1 MIGTEF
7 ARVSGSYNTAYI
19 CTYQVIEQNVSG
31 NYTVFRLYGY
41 FYYGGGTQVSSGT
54 GNGFYLD
61 GTYIYSGN
69 YTFGPGAHLLG
80 TKDIVVGHNADGS
93 YPGRNV
99 GISASSWHM
108 SGATSGN
115 IYAGKINRLATINSF
130 TGNDIE
136 GSFNVTYTSY
146 VSSYTYK
153 LRISIPNVIALET
166 FNYASGTVFTLS
178 NNSITYIYNYTQSMN
193 SVRLGAVIET
203 WDGNN
208 KLGESVELI
217 NTCVISN
224 ANPIFTNFTFEDT
237 NTVTLA
243 LTGDNQ
249 NIIQG
254 YSNVK
259 ATIPVEFIAEAQKGA
274 SMVKYSFTCSDD
286 QRDITYSDSE
296 STNNTIENVK
306 SGVFNVYAI
315 DSRNNSTL
323 VTKNANQTISYTPI
337 TKGTATTTRQNGVL
351 EQTTLSLNGT
361 VDLVNFGQVTNSI
374 QEAKFRYKI
383 TDSSTWSNYRNIT
396 LTVDNNGNYS
406 YNGLIQGDT
415 NNGFDT
421 GHSYNIEIVVSD
433 NLSTVTFTANL
444 GSGIPNIA
452 LHKNGVG
459 IMGKYDTSVGGLLQ
473 VGGANIIT
481 DFSTNE
487 VKLPIKWLD
496 GKSVYNK
503 TLPISFPTSSASS
516 STYHNISNISMVIF
530 AYIVWYDTT
539 DNKWFI
545 NFKDTTGTYYV
556 ELDGISPTAISVKS
570 GTNYNWNNRTKD
582 RYAILYY
589 TKTTD

>member
-1 MIGTEF
+1 MNGTEF
-7 ARVSGSYNTAYI
+7 ARVSGSYNTAFI
-19 CTYQVIEQNVSG
+19 GTYQVLEQNVNG

-41 FYYGGGTQVSSGT
+41 FYYGGGTQVSSAM

-61 GTYIYSGN
+61 GTYIHSGN
-69 YTFGPGAHLLG
+69 YTFSPGYHLLG
-80 TKDIVVGHNADGS
+80 TKDIVIGHATDGTF
-93 YPGRNV
+93 PGRNV
-99 GISASSWHM
+99 GISASSYHM
-108 SGATSGN
+108 SGSTNGN
-115 IYAGKINRLATINSF
+115 IYAGKINRLAVINTF
-130 TGNDIE
+130 TGNDIN
-136 GSFNVTYTSY
+136 GNFNVTYTSY
-146 VSSYTYK
+146 ISTYTYK
-153 LRISIPNVIALET
+153 LRLSIPNVIALET
-166 FNYASGTVFTLS
+166 YEYASNTTFTLS
-178 NNSITYIYNYTQSMN
+178 NETIEYLYTYTTNSNT
-193 SVRLGAVIET
+193 VRLGAVIET
-203 WDGNN
+203 WNGNT
-208 KLGESVELI
+208 KLGESTELI
-217 NTCVISN
+217 NVCVISN

-237 NTVTLA
+237 NSTTTA
-243 LTGDNQ
+243 LTGN
-249 NIIQG
+249 NKKIIQG

-259 ATIPVEFIAEAQKGA
+259 ATIPTEFIAEAQKGA
-274 SMVKYSFTCSDD
+274 TMVKYSFTCSDD
-286 QRDITYSDSE
+286 QKDIIYSASE
-296 STNNTIENVK
+296 STNNTINNVK

-473 VGGANIIT
+473 VAGKSIYVNY
-481 DFSTNE
+481 STNE
-487 VKLPIKWLD
+487 VD
-496 GKSVYNK
+496 TGKKDNNGRKVYQK
-503 TLPISFPTSSASS
+503 MYEF
-516 STYHNISNISMVIF
+516 SNISPGNTKYTALGIDNL
-530 AYIVWYDTT
+530 YRIVNWSGSVETSETARSCFVSGIVPFVHYQRENIYVANTGSET
-539 DNKWFI
+539 I
-545 NFKDTTGTYYV
+545 N
-556 ELDGISPTAISVKS
+556 SISV
-570 GTNYNWNNRTKD
+570 
-582 RYAILYY
+582 IIEY
-589 TKTTD
+589 TKTN

>member
-1 MIGTEF
+1 MNGTEF
-7 ARVSGSYNTAYI
+7 ARVSGSYNTAFI
-19 CTYQVIEQNVSG
+19 GTYQVLEQNTSG

-41 FYYGGGTQVSSGT
+41 FYYGGGTQVSSAM

-61 GTYIYSGN
+61 GTYIHSGN
-69 YTFGPGAHLLG
+69 YTFSPGYHLLG

-115 IYAGKINRLATINSF
+115 IYAGKINRLAVINTF
-130 TGNDIE
+130 TGNDIN
-136 GSFNVTYTSY
+136 GNFNVTYTSY
-146 VSSYTYK
+146 ISTYTYK
-153 LRISIPNVIALET
+153 LRLSIPNVIALET
-166 FNYASGTVFTLS
+166 YEYASNTTFTLS
-178 NNSITYIYNYTQSMN
+178 NETIEYLYTYTTNSNT
-193 SVRLGAVIET
+193 VRLGAVIET
-203 WDGNN
+203 WNGNT
-208 KLGESVELI
+208 KLGESTELI
-217 NTCVISN
+217 NVCVISN

-237 NTVTLA
+237 NSTTTA
-243 LTGDNQ
+243 LTGN
-249 NIIQG
+249 NKKIIQG

-259 ATIPVEFIAEAQKGA
+259 ATIPTEFIAEAQKGA
-274 SMVKYSFTCSDD
+274 TMVKYSFTCSDD
-286 QRDITYSDSE
+286 QKDIIYSASE
-296 STNNTIENVK
+296 STNNTINNVK

-473 VGGANIIT
+473 VAGKSIYVNY
-481 DFSTNE
+481 STNE
-487 VKLPIKWLD
+487 VDTGKKDND
-496 GKSVYNK
+496 GRKIYQK
-503 TLPISFPTSSASS
+503 MYEF
-516 STYHNISNISMVIF
+516 SNISPGNSKYTALGIDNL
-530 AYIVWYDTT
+530 YRIVNWSGSVETNGTARSCFVSGIVPFVHYQLG
-539 DNKWFI
+539 NI
-545 NFKDTTGTYYV
+545 HVSNTGSET
-556 ELDGISPTAISVKS
+556 ISSISV
-570 GTNYNWNNRTKD
+570 
-582 RYAILYY
+582 IIEY
-589 TKTTD
+589 TKTN

>member
-7 ARVSGSYNTAYI
+7 ARIGGSYNTAYI
-19 CTYQVIEQNVSG
+19 CTYQVIEQNTSG

-41 FYYGGGTQVSSGT
+41 FYYGGGTQVSSATSG
-54 GNGFYLD
+54 GFYLD
-61 GTYIYSGN
+61 GTYIHSAN

-80 TKDIVVGHNADGS
+80 TKDIVIGHNADGS

-130 TGNDIE
+130 TGNDIN
-136 GSFNVTYTSY
+136 GNFNVTYTSY
-146 VSSYTYK
+146 ISTYTYK

-166 FNYASGTVFTLS
+166 YEYASNTTFTLS
-178 NNSITYIYNYTQSMN
+178 NETIEYLYTYTTNSNT
-193 SVRLGAVIET
+193 VRLGAVIET
-203 WDGNN
+203 WDGNT
-208 KLGESVELI
+208 KLGESTELI
-217 NTCVISN
+217 NVCVISN

-237 NTVTLA
+237 NSTTTA
-243 LTGDNQ
+243 LTGNNQ
-249 NIIQG
+249 KIIQG

-259 ATIPVEFIAEAQKGA
+259 ATIPTEFIAEAQKGA
-274 SMVKYSFTCSDD
+274 TMVKYSFTCSDD
-286 QRDITYSDSE
+286 QKDIIYSASE
-296 STNNTIENVK
+296 STNNTINNVK

-487 VKLPIKWLD
+487 VKLPIKWID
-496 GKSVYNK
+496 GKPIYRIVFSVNSIGSSVTATIGTINNLDTPLFIKGVSFYNIW
-503 TLPISFPTSSASS
+503 TPIPRTHA
-516 STYHNISNISMVIF
+516 SNIIYQNQI
-530 AYIVWYDTT
+530 YIENNTV
-539 DNKWFI
+539 KI
-545 NFKDTTGTYYV
+545 GC
-556 ELDGISPTAISVKS
+556 GAGSAISKGFV
-570 GTNYNWNNRTKD
+570 
-582 RYAILYY
+582 IVEY

>member
-19 CTYQVIEQNVSG
+19 CTYQVIEQNTSG

-41 FYYGGGTQVSSGT
+41 FYYGGGTQVSSAM

-61 GTYIYSGN
+61 GTYIHSGN
-69 YTFGPGAHLLG
+69 YTFSPGYHLLG
-80 TKDIVVGHNADGS
+80 TKDIVIGHATDGTF
-93 YPGRNV
+93 PGRNV
-99 GISASSWHM
+99 GISASSYHM
-108 SGATSGN
+108 SGSTNGN
-115 IYAGKINRLATINSF
+115 IYAGKINRLAVINTF
-130 TGNDIE
+130 TGNDIN
-136 GSFNVTYTSY
+136 GNFNVTYTSY
-146 VSSYTYK
+146 ISTYTYK
-153 LRISIPNVIALET
+153 LRLSIPYVIALET
-166 FNYASGTVFTLS
+166 YEYASNTTFTLS
-178 NNSITYIYNYTQSMN
+178 NETIEYLYTYTTNSNT
-193 SVRLGAVIET
+193 VRLGAVIET
-203 WDGNN
+203 WDGNT
-208 KLGESVELI
+208 KLGESTELI
-217 NTCVISN
+217 NVCVISN

-237 NTVTLA
+237 NSTTTA
-243 LTGDNQ
+243 LTGNNQ
-249 NIIQG
+249 KIIQG

-259 ATIPVEFIAEAQKGA
+259 ATIPIEFIAEAQKGA
-274 SMVKYSFTCSDD
+274 TMVKYSFTCSDD
-286 QRDITYSDSE
+286 QKDIIYSASE
-296 STNNTIENVK
+296 STNNTINNVK

-473 VGGANIIT
+473 VAGKSIYVNY
-481 DFSTNE
+481 STNE
-487 VKLPIKWLD
+487 VD
-496 GKSVYNK
+496 TGKKDNNNK
-503 TLPISFPTSSASS
+503 KIYQKMYEF
-516 STYHNISNISMVIF
+516 SNISPDNTKYTALGIDNL
-530 AYIVWYDTT
+530 YRIVNWSGSVETSGTARSCFVSGIIPFVHYQFG
-539 DNKWFI
+539 NI
-545 NFKDTTGTYYV
+545 YVANTGV
-556 ELDGISPTAISVKS
+556 ETISSISV
-570 GTNYNWNNRTKD
+570 
-582 RYAILYY
+582 IIEY
-589 TKTTD
+589 TKTN

>member
-1 MIGTEF
+1 MNGTEF
-7 ARVSGSYNTAYI
+7 ARVSGSYNTAFI
-19 CTYQVIEQNVSG
+19 GTYQVLEQNVNG

-41 FYYGGGTQVSSGT
+41 FYYGGGTQVSSAM

-61 GTYIYSGN
+61 GTYIHSGN
-69 YTFGPGAHLLG
+69 YTFSPGYHLLG
-80 TKDIVVGHNADGS
+80 TKDIVIGHATDGTF
-93 YPGRNV
+93 PGRNV
-99 GISASSWHM
+99 GISASSCHM

-115 IYAGKINRLATINSF
+115 IYAGKINRLAVINTF
-130 TGNDIE
+130 TGNDIN
-136 GSFNVTYTSY
+136 GNFNVTYTSY
-146 VSSYTYK
+146 ISTYTYK
-153 LRISIPNVIALET
+153 LRLSIPNVIALET
-166 FNYASGTVFTLS
+166 YEYASNTTFTLS
-178 NNSITYIYNYTQSMN
+178 NETIEYLYTYTTNSNT
-193 SVRLGAVIET
+193 VRLGAVIET
-203 WDGNN
+203 WNGNT
-208 KLGESVELI
+208 KLGESTELI
-217 NTCVISN
+217 NVCVISN

-237 NTVTLA
+237 NSTTTA
-243 LTGDNQ
+243 LTGNNQ
-249 NIIQG
+249 KIIQG

-259 ATIPVEFIAEAQKGA
+259 ATIPTEFIAEAQKGA
-274 SMVKYSFTCSDD
+274 TMVKYSFTCSDD
-286 QRDITYSDSE
+286 QKDIIYSASE
-296 STNNTIENVK
+296 STNNTINNVK

-473 VGGANIIT
+473 VGGKSIYVNY
-481 DFSTNE
+481 STNE
-487 VKLPIKWLD
+487 VD
-496 GKSVYNK
+496 TGKKDNNGKKVYQK
-503 TLPISFPTSSASS
+503 MYEF
-516 STYHNISNISMVIF
+516 SNISPGNTKYTALDIDNL
-530 AYIVWYDTT
+530 YRIVNWSGSVETSETARSCFVSGIVPFVHYQLGNIYVANTGSET
-539 DNKWFI
+539 I
-545 NFKDTTGTYYV
+545 N
-556 ELDGISPTAISVKS
+556 SISV
-570 GTNYNWNNRTKD
+570 
-582 RYAILYY
+582 IIEY
-589 TKTTD
+589 TKTN

>member
-1 MIGTEF
+1 MNGTEF
-7 ARVSGSYNTAYI
+7 ARVSGSYNTAFI
-19 CTYQVIEQNVSG
+19 GTYQVLEQNTSG

-41 FYYGGGTQVSSGT
+41 FYYGGGTQVSSAT

-69 YTFGPGAHLLG
+69 YAFGPGAHLLG

-115 IYAGKINRLATINSF
+115 IYAGKINRLAVINTF
-130 TGNDIE
+130 TGNDIN
-136 GSFNVTYTSY
+136 GNFNVTYTSY
-146 VSSYTYK
+146 ISTYTYK
-153 LRISIPNVIALET
+153 LRLSIPNVIALET
-166 FNYASGTVFTLS
+166 YEYASNTTFTLS
-178 NNSITYIYNYTQSMN
+178 NETIEYLYTYTTNSNT
-193 SVRLGAVIET
+193 VRLGAVIET
-203 WDGNN
+203 WNGNT
-208 KLGESVELI
+208 KLGESTELI
-217 NTCVISN
+217 NVCAISN

-237 NTVTLA
+237 NSTTTA
-243 LTGDNQ
+243 LTGN
-249 NIIQG
+249 NKKIIQG

-259 ATIPVEFIAEAQKGA
+259 ATIPTEFIAEAQKGA
-274 SMVKYSFTCSDD
+274 TMVKYSFTCSDD
-286 QRDITYSDSE
+286 QKDIIYSASE
-296 STNNTIENVK
+296 STNNTINNVK

-396 LTVDNNGNYS
+396 LTVDINGNYS

-473 VGGANIIT
+473 VAGKSIYVNY
-481 DFSTNE
+481 STNE
-487 VKLPIKWLD
+487 VD
-496 GKSVYNK
+496 TGKKDNNGRKVYQK
-503 TLPISFPTSSASS
+503 MYEF
-516 STYHNISNISMVIF
+516 SNISPGNTKYTALGIDNL
-530 AYIVWYDTT
+530 YRIVNWSGSVETSETARSCFVSGIVPFVHYQRENIYVANTGSET
-539 DNKWFI
+539 I
-545 NFKDTTGTYYV
+545 N
-556 ELDGISPTAISVKS
+556 SISV
-570 GTNYNWNNRTKD
+570 
-582 RYAILYY
+582 IIEY
-589 TKTTD
+589 TKTN

>member
-1 MIGTEF
+1 MNGTEF
-7 ARVSGSYNTAYI
+7 ARVSGSYNTAFI
-19 CTYQVIEQNVSG
+19 GTYQVLEQNVNG

-41 FYYGGGTQVSSGT
+41 FYYGGGTQVSSAM

-61 GTYIYSGN
+61 GTYIHSGN
-69 YTFGPGAHLLG
+69 YTFSPGYHLLG
-80 TKDIVVGHNADGS
+80 TKDIVIGHATDGTF
-93 YPGRNV
+93 PGRNV
-99 GISASSWHM
+99 GISASSYHM
-108 SGATSGN
+108 SGSTNGN
-115 IYAGKINRLATINSF
+115 IYAGKINRLAVINTF
-130 TGNDIE
+130 TGNDIN
-136 GSFNVTYTSY
+136 GNFNVTYTSY
-146 VSSYTYK
+146 ISTYTYK
-153 LRISIPNVIALET
+153 LRLSIPNVIALET
-166 FNYASGTVFTLS
+166 YEYASNTTFTLS
-178 NNSITYIYNYTQSMN
+178 NETIEYLYTYTTNSNT
-193 SVRLGAVIET
+193 VRLGAVIET
-203 WDGNN
+203 WNGNT
-208 KLGESVELI
+208 KLGESTELI
-217 NTCVISN
+217 NVCVISN

-237 NTVTLA
+237 NSTTTA
-243 LTGDNQ
+243 LTGN
-249 NIIQG
+249 NKKIIQG

-259 ATIPVEFIAEAQKGA
+259 ATIPTEFIAEAQKGA
-274 SMVKYSFTCSDD
+274 TMVKYSFTCSDD
-286 QRDITYSDSE
+286 QKDIIYSASE
-296 STNNTIENVK
+296 STNNTINNVK

-473 VGGANIIT
+473 VAGKSIYVNY
-481 DFSTNE
+481 STNE
-487 VKLPIKWLD
+487 VDTGKKDND
-496 GKSVYNK
+496 GRKIYQK
-503 TLPISFPTSSASS
+503 MYEF
-516 STYHNISNISMVIF
+516 SNISPGNSKYTALGIDNL
-530 AYIVWYDTT
+530 YRIVNWSGSVETNGTARSCFVSGIVPFVHYQLG
-539 DNKWFI
+539 NI
-545 NFKDTTGTYYV
+545 HVSNTGSET
-556 ELDGISPTAISVKS
+556 ISSISV
-570 GTNYNWNNRTKD
+570 
-582 RYAILYY
+582 IIEY
-589 TKTTD
+589 TKTN

>member
-1 MIGTEF
+1 MNGTEF
-7 ARVSGSYNTAYI
+7 ARVSGSYNTAFI
-19 CTYQVIEQNVSG
+19 GTYQVLEQNVNG

-41 FYYGGGTQVSSGT
+41 FYYGGGTQVSSAM

-61 GTYIYSGN
+61 GTYIHSGN
-69 YTFGPGAHLLG
+69 YTFSPGYHLLG

-115 IYAGKINRLATINSF
+115 IYAGKINRLAVINTF
-130 TGNDIE
+130 TGNDIN
-136 GSFNVTYTSY
+136 GNFNVTYTSY
-146 VSSYTYK
+146 ISTYTYK
-153 LRISIPNVIALET
+153 LRLSIPNVIALET
-166 FNYASGTVFTLS
+166 YEYASNTTFTLS
-178 NNSITYIYNYTQSMN
+178 NETIEYLYTYTTNSNT
-193 SVRLGAVIET
+193 VRLGAVIET
-203 WDGNN
+203 WNGNT
-208 KLGESVELI
+208 KLGESTELI
-217 NTCVISN
+217 NVCVISN

-237 NTVTLA
+237 NSTTTA
-243 LTGDNQ
+243 LTGNNQ
-249 NIIQG
+249 KIIQG

-259 ATIPVEFIAEAQKGA
+259 ATIPIEFIAEAQKGA
-274 SMVKYSFTCSDD
+274 TMVKYSFTCSDD
-286 QRDITYSDSE
+286 QKDIIYSASE
-296 STNNTIENVK
+296 STNNTINNVK

-473 VGGANIIT
+473 VAGKSIYVNY
-481 DFSTNE
+481 STNE
-487 VKLPIKWLD
+487 VD
-496 GKSVYNK
+496 TGKKDNNGRKVYQK
-503 TLPISFPTSSASS
+503 MYEF
-516 STYHNISNISMVIF
+516 SNISPGNTKYTALGIDNL
-530 AYIVWYDTT
+530 YRIVNWSGSVETSETARSCFVSGIVPFVHYQRENIYVANTGSET
-539 DNKWFI
+539 I
-545 NFKDTTGTYYV
+545 N
-556 ELDGISPTAISVKS
+556 SISV
-570 GTNYNWNNRTKD
+570 
-582 RYAILYY
+582 IIEY
-589 TKTTD
+589 TKTN

>member
-1 MIGTEF
+1 MNGTEF
-7 ARVSGSYNTAYI
+7 ARVSGSYNTAFI
-19 CTYQVIEQNVSG
+19 GTYQVLEQNENG

-41 FYYGGGTQVSSGT
+41 FYYGGGTQVSSAM

-61 GTYIYSGN
+61 GTYIHSGN
-69 YTFGPGAHLLG
+69 YTFSPGYHLLG
-80 TKDIVVGHNADGS
+80 TKDIVIGHATDGTF
-93 YPGRNV
+93 PGRNV

-136 GSFNVTYTSY
+136 GNFNVTYTSY
-146 VSSYTYK
+146 ISTYTYK
-153 LRISIPNVIALET
+153 LRLSIPYVIALET
-166 FNYASGTVFTLS
+166 YEYASNTTFTLS
-178 NNSITYIYNYTQSMN
+178 NETIEYLYTYTTNSNT
-193 SVRLGAVIET
+193 VRLGAVIET
-203 WDGNN
+203 WDGNT
-208 KLGESVELI
+208 KLGESTELI
-217 NTCVISN
+217 NVCVISN

-237 NTVTLA
+237 NSKTTA
-243 LTGDNQ
+243 LTGNNQ
-249 NIIQG
+249 KIIQG

-259 ATIPVEFIAEAQKGA
+259 ATIPTEFIAEAQKGA
-274 SMVKYSFTCSDD
+274 TMVKYSFTCSDD
-286 QRDITYSDSE
+286 QKDIIYSASE
-296 STNNTIENVK
+296 STNNTINNVK

-337 TKGTATTTRQNGVL
+337 TKGTATTIRQNGVL

-396 LTVDNNGNYS
+396 LTIDNNGNYS

-459 IMGKYDTSVGGLLQ
+459 IMGKYDASVGGLLQ
-473 VGGANIIT
+473 VAGKSIYVNY
-481 DFSTNE
+481 STNE
-487 VKLPIKWLD
+487 VDTGKKDND
-496 GKSVYNK
+496 GRKIYQK
-503 TLPISFPTSSASS
+503 MYEF
-516 STYHNISNISMVIF
+516 SNISPNNTKYTALGIDNL
-530 AYIVWYDTT
+530 YRIVNWSGSVETSGTARSCFVSGIIPFVHYQLGNIYVSNTGSET
-539 DNKWFI
+539 I
-545 NFKDTTGTYYV
+545 N
-556 ELDGISPTAISVKS
+556 SISV
-570 GTNYNWNNRTKD
+570 
-582 RYAILYY
+582 IIEY
-589 TKTTD
+589 TKTN

>member
-69 YTFGPGAHLLG
+69 YSFGPGAHLLG

-136 GSFNVTYTSY
+136 GNFNVTYTSY

-224 ANPIFTNFTFEDT
+224 ANPIFTNFVFEDT

-243 LTGDNQ
+243 LTGNNQ

-323 VTKNANQTISYTPI
+323 VTKNANQTIAYNPL
-337 TKGTATTTRQNGVL
+337 TKGNITVARQNGSS
-351 EQTTLSLNGT
+351 EQTTLTLNGKA
-361 VDLVNFGQVTNSI
+361 DLVDFGDVINSI

-383 TDSSTWSNYRNIT
+383 TDSSTWSSYNNIT
-396 LTVDNNGNYS
+396 LTVDNDGNYS
-406 YNGLIQGDT
+406 FNGLIQGDT
-415 NNGFDT
+415 NNGFNVD
-421 GHSYNIEIVVSD
+421 HSYNIEVVISD
-433 NLSTVTFTANL
+433 ELSSVTFTANL

-473 VGGANIIT
+473 VAGKSIYVNY
-481 DFSTNE
+481 STNE
-487 VKLPIKWLD
+487 VD
-496 GKSVYNK
+496 TGKKDNNNKKVYQK
-503 TLPISFPTSSASS
+503 MYEF
-516 STYHNISNISMVIF
+516 SNISPGNSKYTALGIDNLDR
-530 AYIVWYDTT
+530 IVNWSGSVETGGTARSCFVSGIVPFVHYQNGNIYVSNTGSET
-539 DNKWFI
+539 I
-545 NFKDTTGTYYV
+545 N
-556 ELDGISPTAISVKS
+556 SISV
-570 GTNYNWNNRTKD
+570 
-582 RYAILYY
+582 IIEY
-589 TKTTD
+589 TKTN

>member
-1 MIGTEF
+1 MNGTEF
-7 ARVSGSYNTAYI
+7 ARVSGSYNTAFI
-19 CTYQVIEQNVSG
+19 GTYQVLEQNVNG

-41 FYYGGGTQVSSGT
+41 FYYGGGTQVSSAM

-61 GTYIYSGN
+61 GTYIHSGN
-69 YTFGPGAHLLG
+69 YTFSPGYHLLG
-80 TKDIVVGHNADGS
+80 TKDIVIGHATDGTF
-93 YPGRNV
+93 PGRNV
-99 GISASSWHM
+99 GISASSYHM
-108 SGATSGN
+108 SGSTNGN
-115 IYAGKINRLATINSF
+115 IYAGKINRLAVINTF
-130 TGNDIE
+130 TGNDIN
-136 GSFNVTYTSY
+136 GNFNVTYTSY
-146 VSSYTYK
+146 ISTYTYK
-153 LRISIPNVIALET
+153 LRLSIPNVIALET
-166 FNYASGTVFTLS
+166 YEYASNTTFTLS
-178 NNSITYIYNYTQSMN
+178 NETIEYLYTYTTNSNT
-193 SVRLGAVIET
+193 VRLGAVIET
-203 WDGNN
+203 WNGNT
-208 KLGESVELI
+208 KLGESTELI
-217 NTCVISN
+217 NVCVISN

-237 NTVTLA
+237 NSTTTA
-243 LTGDNQ
+243 LTGNNQ
-249 NIIQG
+249 KIIQG

-259 ATIPVEFIAEAQKGA
+259 ATIPTEFIAEAQKGA
-274 SMVKYSFTCSDD
+274 TMVKYSFTCSDD
-286 QRDITYSDSE
+286 QKDIIYSASE
-296 STNNTIENVK
+296 STNNTINNVK

-473 VGGANIIT
+473 VAGKSIYVNY
-481 DFSTNE
+481 STNE
-487 VKLPIKWLD
+487 VDTGKKDND
-496 GKSVYNK
+496 GRKIYQK
-503 TLPISFPTSSASS
+503 MYEF
-516 STYHNISNISMVIF
+516 SNISPGNSKYTALGIDNL
-530 AYIVWYDTT
+530 YRIVNWSGSVETNGTARSCFVSGIVPFVHYQLG
-539 DNKWFI
+539 NI
-545 NFKDTTGTYYV
+545 HVSNTGSET
-556 ELDGISPTAISVKS
+556 ISSISV
-570 GTNYNWNNRTKD
+570 
-582 RYAILYY
+582 IIEY
-589 TKTTD
+589 TKTN

>member
-1 MIGTEF
+1 MNGTEF
-7 ARVSGSYNTAYI
+7 ARVSGSYNTAFI
-19 CTYQVIEQNVSG
+19 GTYQVLEQNVNG

-41 FYYGGGTQVSSGT
+41 FYYGGGTQVSSAM

-61 GTYIYSGN
+61 GTYIHSGN
-69 YTFGPGAHLLG
+69 YTFSPGYHLLG
-80 TKDIVVGHNADGS
+80 TKDIVIGHATDGTF
-93 YPGRNV
+93 PGRNV
-99 GISASSWHM
+99 GISASSYHM
-108 SGATSGN
+108 SGSTNGN
-115 IYAGKINRLATINSF
+115 IYAGKINRLAVINTF
-130 TGNDIE
+130 TGNDIN
-136 GSFNVTYTSY
+136 GNFNVTYTSY
-146 VSSYTYK
+146 ISTYTYK
-153 LRISIPNVIALET
+153 LRLSIPNVIALET
-166 FNYASGTVFTLS
+166 YEYASNTTFTLS
-178 NNSITYIYNYTQSMN
+178 NETIEYLYTYTTNSNT
-193 SVRLGAVIET
+193 VRLGAVIET
-203 WDGNN
+203 WNGNT
-208 KLGESVELI
+208 KLGESTELI
-217 NTCVISN
+217 NVCVISN

-237 NTVTLA
+237 NSTTTA
-243 LTGDNQ
+243 LTGN
-249 NIIQG
+249 NKKIIQG

-259 ATIPVEFIAEAQKGA
+259 ATIPTEFIAEAQKGA
-274 SMVKYSFTCSDD
+274 TMVKYSFTCSDD
-286 QRDITYSDSE
+286 QKDIIYSASE
-296 STNNTIENVK
+296 STNNTINNVK

-473 VGGANIIT
+473 VAGKSIYVNY
-481 DFSTNE
+481 STNE
-487 VKLPIKWLD
+487 VD
-496 GKSVYNK
+496 TGKKDNNGRKVYQK
-503 TLPISFPTSSASS
+503 MYEF
-516 STYHNISNISMVIF
+516 SNISPGTSKYTALGIDNL
-530 AYIVWYDTT
+530 YRIVNWSGSVETSGTARSCFVSGIVPFVHYQRENIYVSNTGSET
-539 DNKWFI
+539 I
-545 NFKDTTGTYYV
+545 N
-556 ELDGISPTAISVKS
+556 SISV
-570 GTNYNWNNRTKD
+570 
-582 RYAILYY
+582 IIEY
-589 TKTTD
+589 TKTN

>member
-1 MIGTEF
+1 MNGTEF
-7 ARVSGSYNTAYI
+7 ARVSGSYNTAFI
-19 CTYQVIEQNVSG
+19 GTYQVLEQNTSG

-41 FYYGGGTQVSSGT
+41 FYYGGGTQVSSAT

-69 YTFGPGAHLLG
+69 YAFGPGAHLLG

-115 IYAGKINRLATINSF
+115 IYAGKINRLAVINTF
-130 TGNDIE
+130 TGNDIN
-136 GSFNVTYTSY
+136 GNFNVTYTSY
-146 VSSYTYK
+146 ISTYTYK
-153 LRISIPNVIALET
+153 LRLSIPNVIALET
-166 FNYASGTVFTLS
+166 YEYASNTTFTLS
-178 NNSITYIYNYTQSMN
+178 NETIEYLYTYTTNSNT
-193 SVRLGAVIET
+193 VRLGAVIET
-203 WDGNN
+203 WNGNT
-208 KLGESVELI
+208 KLGESTELI
-217 NTCVISN
+217 NVCVISN

-237 NTVTLA
+237 NSTTTA
-243 LTGDNQ
+243 LTGN
-249 NIIQG
+249 NKKIIQG

-259 ATIPVEFIAEAQKGA
+259 ATIPTEFIAEAQKGA
-274 SMVKYSFTCSDD
+274 TMVKYSFTCSDD
-286 QRDITYSDSE
+286 QKDIIYSASE
-296 STNNTIENVK
+296 STNNTINNVK

-473 VGGANIIT
+473 VAGKSIYVNY
-481 DFSTNE
+481 STNE
-487 VKLPIKWLD
+487 VD
-496 GKSVYNK
+496 TGKKDNNGRKVYQK
-503 TLPISFPTSSASS
+503 MYEF
-516 STYHNISNISMVIF
+516 SNISPGNTKYTALGIDNL
-530 AYIVWYDTT
+530 YRIVNWSGSVETSETARSCFVSGIVPFVHYQRENIYVANTGSET
-539 DNKWFI
+539 I
-545 NFKDTTGTYYV
+545 N
-556 ELDGISPTAISVKS
+556 SISV
-570 GTNYNWNNRTKD
+570 
-582 RYAILYY
+582 IIEY
-589 TKTTD
+589 TKTN

>member
-1 MIGTEF
+1 MNGTEF
-7 ARVSGSYNTAYI
+7 ARVSGSYNTAFI
-19 CTYQVIEQNVSG
+19 GTYQVLEQNVNG

-41 FYYGGGTQVSSGT
+41 FYYGGGTQVSSAM

-61 GTYIYSGN
+61 GTYIHSGN
-69 YTFGPGAHLLG
+69 YTFSPGYHLLG
-80 TKDIVVGHNADGS
+80 TKDIVIGHATDGTF
-93 YPGRNV
+93 PGRNV
-99 GISASSWHM
+99 GISASSYHM
-108 SGATSGN
+108 SGSTNGN
-115 IYAGKINRLATINSF
+115 IYAGKINRLAVINTF
-130 TGNDIE
+130 TGNDIN
-136 GSFNVTYTSY
+136 GNFNVTYTSY
-146 VSSYTYK
+146 ISTYTYK
-153 LRISIPNVIALET
+153 LRLSIPYVIALET
-166 FNYASGTVFTLS
+166 YEYASNTTFTLS
-178 NNSITYIYNYTQSMN
+178 NETIEYLYTYTTNSNT
-193 SVRLGAVIET
+193 VRLGAVIET
-203 WDGNN
+203 WDGNT
-208 KLGESVELI
+208 KLGESTELI
-217 NTCVISN
+217 NVCVISN

-237 NTVTLA
+237 NSTTTA
-243 LTGDNQ
+243 LTGNNQ
-249 NIIQG
+249 KIIQG

-259 ATIPVEFIAEAQKGA
+259 ATIPTEFIAEAQKGA
-274 SMVKYSFTCSDD
+274 TMVKYSFTCSDD
-286 QRDITYSDSE
+286 QKDIIYSASE
-296 STNNTIENVK
+296 STNNTINNVK

-473 VGGANIIT
+473 VAGKSIYVNY
-481 DFSTNE
+481 STNE
-487 VKLPIKWLD
+487 VDTGKKDND
-496 GKSVYNK
+496 GRKIYQK
-503 TLPISFPTSSASS
+503 MYEF
-516 STYHNISNISMVIF
+516 SNISPGNSKYTALGIDNL
-530 AYIVWYDTT
+530 YRIVNWSGSVETNGSARSCFVSGIVPFVHYQLGNIYVSNTGSET
-539 DNKWFI
+539 I
-545 NFKDTTGTYYV
+545 N
-556 ELDGISPTAISVKS
+556 SISVIIEYK
-570 GTNYNWNNRTKD
+570 
-582 RYAILYY
+582 
-589 TKTTD
+589 KTTN

>member
-1 MIGTEF
+1 MNGTEF
-7 ARVSGSYNTAYI
+7 ARVSGSYNTAFI
-19 CTYQVIEQNVSG
+19 GTYQVLEQNVNG

-41 FYYGGGTQVSSGT
+41 FYYGGGTQVSSAM

-61 GTYIYSGN
+61 GTYIHSGN
-69 YTFGPGAHLLG
+69 YTFSPGYHLLG
-80 TKDIVVGHNADGS
+80 TKDIVIGHATDGTF
-93 YPGRNV
+93 PGRNV
-99 GISASSWHM
+99 GISASSYHM
-108 SGATSGN
+108 SGSTNGN
-115 IYAGKINRLATINSF
+115 IYAGKINRLAVINTF
-130 TGNDIE
+130 TGNDIN
-136 GSFNVTYTSY
+136 GNFNVTYTSY
-146 VSSYTYK
+146 ISTYTYK
-153 LRISIPNVIALET
+153 LRLSIPNVIALET
-166 FNYASGTVFTLS
+166 YEYASNTTFTLS
-178 NNSITYIYNYTQSMN
+178 NETIEYLYTYTTNSNT
-193 SVRLGAVIET
+193 VRLGAVIET
-203 WDGNN
+203 WNGNT
-208 KLGESVELI
+208 KLGESTELI
-217 NTCVISN
+217 NVCVISN

-237 NTVTLA
+237 NSTTTA
-243 LTGDNQ
+243 LTGN
-249 NIIQG
+249 NKKIIQG

-259 ATIPVEFIAEAQKGA
+259 ATIPTEFIAEAQKGA
-274 SMVKYSFTCSDD
+274 TMVKYSFTCSDD
-286 QRDITYSDSE
+286 QKDIIYSASE
-296 STNNTIENVK
+296 STNNTINNVK

-473 VGGANIIT
+473 VAGKSIYVNY
-481 DFSTNE
+481 STNE
-487 VKLPIKWLD
+487 VDTGKKDND
-496 GKSVYNK
+496 GRKIYQK
-503 TLPISFPTSSASS
+503 MYEF
-516 STYHNISNISMVIF
+516 SNISPGTSKYTALGIDNL
-530 AYIVWYDTT
+530 YRIVNWSGSVETSGTARSCFVSGIVPFVHYQLG
-539 DNKWFI
+539 NI
-545 NFKDTTGTYYV
+545 HVSNTGSET
-556 ELDGISPTAISVKS
+556 ISSISV
-570 GTNYNWNNRTKD
+570 
-582 RYAILYY
+582 IIEY
-589 TKTTD
+589 TKTN

>member
-136 GSFNVTYTSY
+136 GNFNVTYTSY

-178 NNSITYIYNYTQSMN
+178 NNSITYIYNYTKSMN

-224 ANPIFTNFTFEDT
+224 ANPIFTNFVFEDT

-243 LTGDNQ
+243 LTGNNQ

-323 VTKNANQTISYTPI
+323 VTKNANQTIAYNPL
-337 TKGTATTTRQNGVL
+337 TKGNITVTRQNGSS
-351 EQTTLSLNGT
+351 EQTTLAVNGKA
-361 VDLVNFGQVTNSI
+361 DLVDFGDVINSI

-415 NNGFDT
+415 NEGFNVD
-421 GHSYNIEIVVSD
+421 HSYNIEVVISD
-433 NLSTVTFTANL
+433 ELSSVTFTANL

-473 VGGANIIT
+473 VAGKSIYT
-481 DFSTNE
+481 DYSTNE
-487 VKLPIKWLD
+487 IYT
-496 GKSVYNK
+496 GKK
-503 TLPISFPTSSASS
+503 TLNGKKVYQKSYEFGYISSNS
-516 STYHNISNISMVIF
+516 STYKTLDITNLDKV
-530 AYIVWYDTT
+530 
-539 DNKWFI
+539 I
-545 NFKDTTGTYYV
+545 NFSGSAETYGTVRSCFVSGIIPFVHYQNGNIYVSNTGGET
-556 ELDGISPTAISVKS
+556 IQSAII
-570 GTNYNWNNRTKD
+570 T
-582 RYAILYY
+582 IEY
-589 TKTTD
+589 TKTTDV

>member
-7 ARVSGSYNTAYI
+7 ARVSGSYNTAFI
-19 CTYQVIEQNVSG
+19 GTYQVLEQNVNG

-41 FYYGGGTQVSSGT
+41 FYYGGGTQVSSAM

-61 GTYIYSGN
+61 GNYIHSGN
-69 YTFGPGAHLLG
+69 YTFSPGYHLLG
-80 TKDIVVGHNADGS
+80 TKDIVIGHATDGTF
-93 YPGRNV
+93 PGRNV
-99 GISASSWHM
+99 GISASSYHM
-108 SGATSGN
+108 SGSTNGN
-115 IYAGKINRLATINSF
+115 IYAGKINRLAVINTF
-130 TGNDIE
+130 TGNDIN
-136 GSFNVTYTSY
+136 GNFNVTYTSY
-146 VSSYTYK
+146 ISTYTYK
-153 LRISIPNVIALET
+153 LRLSIPSVIALET
-166 FNYASGTVFTLS
+166 YEYASNTTFTLS
-178 NNSITYIYNYTQSMN
+178 NETIEYLYTYTTNSNT
-193 SVRLGAVIET
+193 VRLGAVIET
-203 WDGNN
+203 WDGNT
-208 KLGESVELI
+208 KLGESIELI
-217 NTCVISN
+217 NVCVISN

-237 NTVTLA
+237 NSTTTA
-243 LTGDNQ
+243 LTGNNQ
-249 NIIQG
+249 KIIQG

-259 ATIPVEFIAEAQKGA
+259 ATIPTEFIAEAQKGA
-274 SMVKYSFTCSDD
+274 TMVKYSFTCSDD
-286 QRDITYSDSE
+286 QKDIIYSASE
-296 STNNTIENVK
+296 STNNTINNVK

-473 VGGANIIT
+473 VAGKSIYVNY
-481 DFSTNE
+481 STNE
-487 VKLPIKWLD
+487 VD
-496 GKSVYNK
+496 TGKKDNNGKKVYQK
-503 TLPISFPTSSASS
+503 MYEF
-516 STYHNISNISMVIF
+516 SNISPGNTKYTALDIDNL
-530 AYIVWYDTT
+530 YRIVNWSGSVETSETARSCFVSGIVPFVHYQLGNIYVANTGSET
-539 DNKWFI
+539 I
-545 NFKDTTGTYYV
+545 N
-556 ELDGISPTAISVKS
+556 SISV
-570 GTNYNWNNRTKD
+570 
-582 RYAILYY
+582 IIEY
-589 TKTTD
+589 TKTN

>member
-1 MIGTEF
+1 MNGTEF
-7 ARVSGSYNTAYI
+7 ARVSGSYNTAFI
-19 CTYQVIEQNVSG
+19 GTYQVLEQNVNG

-41 FYYGGGTQVSSGT
+41 FYYGGGTQVSSAM

-61 GTYIYSGN
+61 GTYIHSGN
-69 YTFGPGAHLLG
+69 YTFSPGYHLLG

-115 IYAGKINRLATINSF
+115 IYAGKINRLAVINTF
-130 TGNDIE
+130 TGNDIN
-136 GSFNVTYTSY
+136 GNFNVTYTSY
-146 VSSYTYK
+146 ISTYTYK
-153 LRISIPNVIALET
+153 LRLSIPNVIALET
-166 FNYASGTVFTLS
+166 YEYASNTTFTLS
-178 NNSITYIYNYTQSMN
+178 NETIEYLYTYTTNSNT
-193 SVRLGAVIET
+193 VRLGAVIET
-203 WDGNN
+203 WNGNT
-208 KLGESVELI
+208 KLGESTELI
-217 NTCVISN
+217 NVCAISN

-237 NTVTLA
+237 NSTTTA
-243 LTGDNQ
+243 LTGN
-249 NIIQG
+249 NKKIIQG

-259 ATIPVEFIAEAQKGA
+259 ATIPTEFIAEAQKGA
-274 SMVKYSFTCSDD
+274 TMVKYSFTCSDD
-286 QRDITYSDSE
+286 QKDIIYSASE
-296 STNNTIENVK
+296 STNNTINNVK

-473 VGGANIIT
+473 VAGKSIYVNY
-481 DFSTNE
+481 STNE
-487 VKLPIKWLD
+487 VDTGKKDND
-496 GKSVYNK
+496 GRKIYQK
-503 TLPISFPTSSASS
+503 MYEF
-516 STYHNISNISMVIF
+516 SNISPGNSKYTALGIDNL
-530 AYIVWYDTT
+530 YRIVNWSGSVETNGTARSCFVSGIVPFVHYQLG
-539 DNKWFI
+539 NI
-545 NFKDTTGTYYV
+545 HVSNTGSET
-556 ELDGISPTAISVKS
+556 ISSISV
-570 GTNYNWNNRTKD
+570 
-582 RYAILYY
+582 IIEY
-589 TKTTD
+589 TKTN

>member
-7 ARVSGSYNTAYI
+7 ARIGGSYNTAYI

-178 NNSITYIYNYTQSMN
+178 NNSITYIYNYTKNMN

-208 KLGESVELI
+208 KLGESAELI

-224 ANPIFTNFTFEDT
+224 ANPIFNNFVFEDT
-237 NTVTLA
+237 NTVTIA
-243 LTGDNQ
+243 LTGNNQ

-259 ATIPVEFIAEAQKGA
+259 ATIPVEFIAEAQKSA

-286 QRDITYSDSE
+286 QRDITYSSDS

-323 VTKNANQTISYTPI
+323 VTKNANQTIAYNPL
-337 TKGTATTTRQNGVL
+337 TKGNITVTRQNGSS
-351 EQTTLSLNGT
+351 EQTTLTLNGKA
-361 VDLVNFGQVTNSI
+361 DLVDFGDVINSI

-383 TDSSTWSNYRNIT
+383 TDSSVWSSYNNIT
-396 LTVDNNGNYS
+396 LTVDNDGNYS
-406 YNGLIQGDT
+406 FNGLIQGDT
-415 NNGFDT
+415 NNGFNVD
-421 GHSYNIEIVVSD
+421 HSYNIEVVIAD
-433 NLSTVTFTANL
+433 ELSSVTFTANL

-473 VGGANIIT
+473 VAGKSIYVNY
-481 DFSTNE
+481 STNE
-487 VKLPIKWLD
+487 VDTGKKDND
-496 GKSVYNK
+496 GRKVYQK
-503 TLPISFPTSSASS
+503 MYEF
-516 STYHNISNISMVIF
+516 SNISPNNTKYTALGIDNL
-530 AYIVWYDTT
+530 YRIVNWSGSVETSGTARSCFVSGIIPFVHYQLGNIYVANTGSET
-539 DNKWFI
+539 I
-545 NFKDTTGTYYV
+545 N
-556 ELDGISPTAISVKS
+556 SISV
-570 GTNYNWNNRTKD
+570 
-582 RYAILYY
+582 IIEY
-589 TKTTD
+589 TKTN

>member
-1 MIGTEF
+1 MNGTEF
-7 ARVSGSYNTAYI
+7 ARVSGSYNTAFI
-19 CTYQVIEQNVSG
+19 GTYQVLEQNVNG

-41 FYYGGGTQVSSGT
+41 FYYGGGTQVSSAM

-61 GTYIYSGN
+61 GTYIHSGN
-69 YTFGPGAHLLG
+69 YTFSPGYHLLG

-115 IYAGKINRLATINSF
+115 IYAGKINRLAVINTF
-130 TGNDIE
+130 TGNDIN
-136 GSFNVTYTSY
+136 GNFNVTYTSY
-146 VSSYTYK
+146 ISTYTYK
-153 LRISIPNVIALET
+153 LRLSIPNVIALET
-166 FNYASGTVFTLS
+166 YEYASNTTFTLS
-178 NNSITYIYNYTQSMN
+178 NETIEYLYTYTTNSNT
-193 SVRLGAVIET
+193 VRLGAVIET
-203 WDGNN
+203 WNGNT
-208 KLGESVELI
+208 KLGESTELI
-217 NTCVISN
+217 NVCVISN

-237 NTVTLA
+237 NSTTTA
-243 LTGDNQ
+243 LTGN
-249 NIIQG
+249 NKKIIQG

-259 ATIPVEFIAEAQKGA
+259 ATIPTEFIAEAQKGA
-274 SMVKYSFTCSDD
+274 TMVKYSFTCSDD
-286 QRDITYSDSE
+286 QKDIIYSASE
-296 STNNTIENVK
+296 STNNTINNVK

-473 VGGANIIT
+473 VAGKSIYVNY
-481 DFSTNE
+481 STNE
-487 VKLPIKWLD
+487 VDTGKKDND
-496 GKSVYNK
+496 GRKIYQK
-503 TLPISFPTSSASS
+503 MYEF
-516 STYHNISNISMVIF
+516 SNISPGNSKYTALGIDNL
-530 AYIVWYDTT
+530 YRIVNWSGSVETNGTARSCFVSGIVPFVHYQLG
-539 DNKWFI
+539 NI
-545 NFKDTTGTYYV
+545 HVSNTGSET
-556 ELDGISPTAISVKS
+556 ISSISV
-570 GTNYNWNNRTKD
+570 
-582 RYAILYY
+582 IIEY
-589 TKTTD
+589 TKTN

>member
-1 MIGTEF
+1 MNGTEF
-7 ARVSGSYNTAYI
+7 ARVSGSYNTAFI
-19 CTYQVIEQNVSG
+19 GTYQVLEQNVNG

-41 FYYGGGTQVSSGT
+41 FYYGGGTQVSSAM

-61 GTYIYSGN
+61 GTYIHSGN
-69 YTFGPGAHLLG
+69 YTFSPGYHLLG
-80 TKDIVVGHNADGS
+80 TKDIVIGHATDGTF
-93 YPGRNV
+93 PGRNV

-115 IYAGKINRLATINSF
+115 IYAGKINRLAVINTF
-130 TGNDIE
+130 TGNDIN
-136 GSFNVTYTSY
+136 GNFNVTYTSY
-146 VSSYTYK
+146 ISTYTYK
-153 LRISIPNVIALET
+153 LRLSIPNVIALET
-166 FNYASGTVFTLS
+166 YEYASNTTFTLS
-178 NNSITYIYNYTQSMN
+178 NETIEYLYTYTTNSNT
-193 SVRLGAVIET
+193 VRLGAVIET
-203 WDGNN
+203 WNGNT
-208 KLGESVELI
+208 KLGESTELI
-217 NTCVISN
+217 NVCVISN

-237 NTVTLA
+237 NSTTTA
-243 LTGDNQ
+243 LTGNNQ
-249 NIIQG
+249 KIIQG

-259 ATIPVEFIAEAQKGA
+259 ATIPTEFIAEAQKGA
-274 SMVKYSFTCSDD
+274 TMVKYSFTCSDD
-286 QRDITYSDSE
+286 QKDIIYSASE
-296 STNNTIENVK
+296 STNNTINNVK

-473 VGGANIIT
+473 VGGKSIYVNY
-481 DFSTNE
+481 STNE
-487 VKLPIKWLD
+487 VD
-496 GKSVYNK
+496 TGKKDNNGKKVYQK
-503 TLPISFPTSSASS
+503 MYEF
-516 STYHNISNISMVIF
+516 SNISPGNTKYTALDIDNL
-530 AYIVWYDTT
+530 YRIVNWSGSVETSETARSCFVSGIVPFVHYQLGNIYVANTGSET
-539 DNKWFI
+539 I
-545 NFKDTTGTYYV
+545 N
-556 ELDGISPTAISVKS
+556 SISV
-570 GTNYNWNNRTKD
+570 
-582 RYAILYY
+582 IIEY
-589 TKTTD
+589 TKTN